1 VSHLERALDA
11 AHITPTR
18 LYADKGYASTANR
31 KKLRQ
36 RHIKS
41 IIMYKAQRNTPL
53 SPEQRQANKRI
64 SHRRY
69 VFWAMLPYGQTA
81 IWHGAC
87 QLLRHLQSQHTSYP
101 QSLCMNLLK
110 TANKILL
117 KRH

>member
-1 VSHLERALDA
+1 MRGIFTVPANESEVSHLERALDA

-64 SHRRY
+64 SHR
-69 VFWAMLPYGQTA
+69 PYIFEQCFRTA
-81 IWHGAC
+81 KRLFGMGRA
-87 QLLRHLQSQHTSYP
+87 SYFGTCKVNT
-101 QSLCMNLLK
+101 QVILK
-110 TANKILL
+110 AYA
-117 KRH
+117 